1 MSIVTVLVEDSPTI
15 REALI
20 PTMRE
25 LADIEVVAIADT
37 SEEAIQTLAEHAW
50 QLAIVDLFLKK
61 GSGME
66 VLRNCT
72 NRRPDQHVVVLTNYA
87 TADIRQKCLALGA
100 TAVFDKSTELDDF
113 FSFCGDLFP
122 NRPG

>member
-1 MSIVTVLVEDSPTI
+1 MSIATVLIEDSQTI

-20 PTMRE
+20 PTMKE
-25 LADIEVVAIADT
+25 LADLEVVAVADT
-37 SEEAIQTLAEHAW
+37 PAQAVHTLAAHAW
-50 QLAIVDLFLKK
+50 RLAIVDLFLKQ

-66 VLRNCT
+66 VLRHCQT
-72 NRRPDQHVVVLTNYA
+72 RRDDQHVVVLTNYA

-113 FSFCGDLFP
+113 FFFCSTLFP
-122 NRPG
+122 NG